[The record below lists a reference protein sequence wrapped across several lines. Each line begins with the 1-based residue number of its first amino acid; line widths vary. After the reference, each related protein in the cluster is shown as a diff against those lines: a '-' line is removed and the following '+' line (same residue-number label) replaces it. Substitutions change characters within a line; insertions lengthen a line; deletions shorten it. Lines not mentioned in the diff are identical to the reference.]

1 MDYWCALWFWPI
13 DKANELPDRGMWLME
28 METLIDGIV
37 VTERVTEVAEQAT
50 GNLFADEDIVREE
63 SSLFSGAGRLKTEV
77 LFRHLPR
84 LAIVDALKSSTVSS
98 IGIWNSAICSPS
110 AAALT

>member
-1 MDYWCALWFWPI
+1 MADG
-13 DKANELPDRGMWLME
+13 DG
-28 METLIDGIV
+28 TLLDGIV

-84 LAIVDALKSSTVSS
+84 LAIVDALKQHRFFR
-98 IGIWNSAICSPS
+98 GIWV
-110 AAALT
+110 L